1 MSCKS
6 KKRCV
11 LALLSLL
18 LLTGCAAQ
26 SGQKG
31 METPVSTQDEVSS
44 HDVSENS
51 VPGGVAGAEDMTTVE
66 NVVEEGMEPVYADS
80 LKDGIYP
87 IEMKSSS
94 SMFRADRCE
103 LAVENGAMYAVLYM
117 TSEAYP
123 YMYAGT
129 AQAAAGIDVKSKSGW
144 IPLTDGTFTLP
155 LNALDSG
162 ESYAAYSKRKELWY
176 DRTLL
181 FRSDSLPPE
190 AFRVLTT
197 AESLGLADGSYTV
210 EVSLKGGSGR
220 ASVESPC
227 VLRAENGTVTVRLIW
242 GSANYDYMII
252 DGERYDA
259 EIVDGHSVFEIPV
272 LYFDRFL
279 SVKADTTAMSKPYE
293 IDYSVIFYS
302 NTITGESGESR

>member
-1 MSCKS
+1 MALCL
-6 KKRCV
+6 
-11 LALLSLL
+11 LA
-18 LLTGCAAQ
+18 GCAAQ
-26 SGQKG
+26 KET
-31 METPVSTQDEVSS
+31 ETPEPSVSS
-44 HDVSENS
+44 ETEAASVKQTENA

-87 IEMKSSS
+87 VEMKSSS

-103 LAVENGAMYAVLYM
+103 LVVENGTMHAVLYM

-129 AQAAAGIDVKSKSGW
+129 AQAAAGIDAMSKAGW

-181 FRSDSLPPE
+181 FRSDSLPPD

-220 ASVESPC
+220 AAVESPC
-227 VLRAENGTVTVRLIW
+227 VLRVENGAVTARLIW
-242 GSANYDYMII
+242 GSANYDYMLI

-259 EIVDGHSVFEIPV
+259 EIVDGHSMFEVPV
-272 LYFDRFL
+272 LYFDRFV

-302 NTITGESGESR
+302 NTITGESGENR